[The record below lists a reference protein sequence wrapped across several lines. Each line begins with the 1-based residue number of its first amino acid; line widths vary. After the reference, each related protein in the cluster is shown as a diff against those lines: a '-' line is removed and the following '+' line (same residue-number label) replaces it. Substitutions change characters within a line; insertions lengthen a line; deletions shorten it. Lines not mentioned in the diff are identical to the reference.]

1 MFVSEFA
8 RFALFETLGAV
19 PFQNVQSFVESGVV
33 ETDQFFFDE
42 LFRDISLDG
51 DIFPPHITVNK
62 RWAVSIC
69 QLGAEDE
76 SSPDLE
82 VSAKM
87 HRIAFDSKVR
97 RNRLVLKGTNSYV
110 IAARFG
116 VGWHKRLDSDVVV
129 SRRISHD

>member
-19 PFQNVQSFVESGVV
+19 SFQNVQSFVESGVV

-69 QLGAEDE
+69 QLGPEDE
-76 SSPDLE
+76 NSPDLE

-129 SRRISHD
+129 SRWISHD